1 MITSTPFYN
10 NKNYPT
16 KNDTAEKPDPVRM
29 ELVTNELVRT
39 LPALSNIAANNQ
51 KYHHPNGHF
60 KQ

>member
-1 MITSTPFYN
+1 MATNTPFYI

-16 KNDTAEKPDPVRM
+16 KNDTAAKPDPVKIT
-29 ELVTNELVRT
+29 LVTDELVRT
-39 LPALSNIAANNQ
+39 LPALNNIAANNQ